1 MKVEKAYWR
10 WARWLLLLALVGVV
24 LAMVSCTPNRAWR
37 THEPAACPGSDCG
50 DTYIEEHEHYTL
62 GFVEFSERGNEFDR
76 QRTEEVFAR
85 LRDASDSDEG
95 IAIVTFVHGWLH
107 NAEDSDSNVQSFRR
121 VLDAIG
127 QAGVM
132 GDRKIFGVYVG
143 WRGRTLYGLK
153 SQYLTYWGRKSV
165 AQHIGHNGVAPL
177 VQKLHQVDESNDNN
191 ILLVVGHSFGGAMTL
206 SAVNEILLSRMIRGL
221 AREHPAEPLGEGVV
235 LLNPAI
241 EANQALALKEQSM
254 RYADVDYPQ
263 LPLLHVIS
271 SEGDAATHVYFP
283 LGQSV
288 AALGWSEI
296 DFSRTYGDRTYH
308 FSEHELDINTV
319 GNYQRFWTGAL
330 VPRAKAGAAALDNTS
345 LGEWDYRDL
354 CDPPAVHQ
362 PGSSPLPC
370 SDTDPVSFLI
380 TDPSFIRNHS
390 DIFNDK
396 VAAYLT
402 ALVAERIYQTSPFL
416 EQTCSDDQGY
426 DFGKCFN
433 YFLERYQ
440 QYFTDPTPTEG
451 I

>member
-1 MKVEKAYWR
+1 MKSKQAYWR
-10 WARWLLLLALVGVV
+10 LVRWLLVLALVGVT
-24 LAMVSCTPNRAWR
+24 LTMVSCTPNRAWR
-37 THEPAACPGSDCG
+37 THDPVACPSRDCG
-50 DTYIEEHEHYTL
+50 NAYIEEHEHYTL

-76 QRTEEVFAR
+76 KRTEEIFAR
-85 LRDASDSDEG
+85 LHSASDADEG

-107 NAEDSDSNVQSFRR
+107 NAKDTDSNVQSFRR

-127 QAGVM
+127 RAGVM
-132 GDRKIFGVYVG
+132 GDRKVFGVYVG
-143 WRGRTLYGLK
+143 WRGRSLYGLK

-165 AQHIGHNGVAPL
+165 AEHLGYNGVAPL

-206 SAVNEILLSRMIRGL
+206 SAVNDILLSRMIRGL
-221 AREHPAEPLGEGVV
+221 AQARPVEPLGEGVV

-241 EANQALALKEQSM
+241 EANQALALKEHSM
-254 RYADVDYPQ
+254 RYAEVDYSQP
-263 LPLLHVIS
+263 PLLHVIS

-296 DFSRTYGDRTYH
+296 DFSRTYRGRTYN
-308 FSEHELDINTV
+308 FSEHELDINTI
-319 GNYQRFWTGAL
+319 GNYERFWTGAL
-330 VPRAKAGAAALDNTS
+330 VPRDQAQGPARDNTVV
-345 LGEWDYRDL
+345 GEWDYRDL
-354 CDPPAVHQ
+354 CDEPPVHQ
-362 PGSSPLPC
+362 PAHSPLPC
-370 SDTDPVSFLI
+370 SEADPVSFLI
-380 TDPSFIRNHS
+380 ADPSFIKNHS

-402 ALVAERIYQTSPFL
+402 AIVAERIYQKSPL
-416 EQTCSDDQGY
+416 LQQLCSDEEGY

-433 YFLERYQ
+433 YFIERYQ
-440 QYFTDPTPTEG
+440 EYFTAPVPASG